1 MAIILHFT
9 LFLLCRSSMMES
21 AAAPRSSLGLHSPLS
36 HYHIV
41 VTFLS
46 HCFNTA
52 LTHLSRYGQPGKRLG
67 PPFSVLQADVEALYG
82 DAFTIE
88 VLDSTDIP
96 TDGRFTERD
105 YLLTRRL
112 NGKL

>member
-1 MAIILHFT
+1 
-9 LFLLCRSSMMES
+9 
-21 AAAPRSSLGLHSPLS
+21 
-36 HYHIV
+36 
-41 VTFLS
+41 
-46 HCFNTA
+46 
-52 LTHLSRYGQPGKRLG
+52 
-67 PPFSVLQADVEALYG
+67 VEALYG